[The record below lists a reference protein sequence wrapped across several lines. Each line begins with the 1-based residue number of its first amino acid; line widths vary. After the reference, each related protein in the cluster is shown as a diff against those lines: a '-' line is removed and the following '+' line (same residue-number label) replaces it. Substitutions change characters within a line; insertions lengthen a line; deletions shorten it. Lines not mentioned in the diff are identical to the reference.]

1 MTVTRALS
9 ITGVFLLFSA
19 LSAAAPAVP
28 QGAPAPQA
36 PASAPAPAAPASPTA
51 KPSPL
56 EPQGFTYEP
65 EGRRDP
71 FVSLV
76 RRGEE
81 SAGVPPGSR
90 PPGLAGLS
98 TSEVA
103 LRGTI
108 QGQDKKWIAI
118 LQGVDKKSYLAK
130 PGDKLLDGT
139 VRTVTADSMVVLQQ
153 VNDPLT
159 LETQREVRKVL
170 RQTEE
175 AR

>member
-1 MTVTRALS
+1 VTRVAS
-9 ITGVFLLFSA
+9 ITGVFFLLVA
-19 LSAAAPAVP
+19 MVVAPAFA
-28 QGAPAPQA
+28 QGAP
-36 PASAPAPAAPASPTA
+36 APAPAAPEAPAA

-56 EPQGFTYEP
+56 EPQGFAYEP

-81 SAGVPPGSR
+81 SAGVPPGAR
-90 PPGLAGLS
+90 PPGLAGLA
-98 TSEVA
+98 TSELA

-108 QGQDKKWIAI
+108 QGQDRKWIAI

-139 VRTVTADSMVVLQQ
+139 VRTVTADSMVILQQ